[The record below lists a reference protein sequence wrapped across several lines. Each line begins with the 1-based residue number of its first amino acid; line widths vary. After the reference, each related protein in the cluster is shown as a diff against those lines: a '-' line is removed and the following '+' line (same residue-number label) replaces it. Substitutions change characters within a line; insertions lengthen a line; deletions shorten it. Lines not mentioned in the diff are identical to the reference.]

1 MTDWYSIS
9 RVNGA
14 NKGKNVQGLLMW
26 AGNDCEMPGGN
37 VKNML
42 TALNTDKTLRLG
54 DLQKSAVNM
63 LNVIAKSAVFEN
75 MLDKL
80 ATSDDAVTAAEAKQA
95 KAILTKNKAQK
106 VLDDL
111 GYESKEDAAVKAQIA
126 AAEKAKAEAEAAA
139 KAAKA
144 EAASANAKLEKNAFK
159 AKKAAVKKVTGKSKA
174 AVVKVKKVKGADGYQ
189 VQYSKKANFKS
200 AKKANTKKLNVTLKR
215 LSKGSKYYVR
225 VRAYKT
231 INGQKVYTKYS
242 AKKTVKVK

>member
-1 MTDWYSIS
+1 
-9 RVNGA
+9 
-14 NKGKNVQGLLMW
+14 
-26 AGNDCEMPGGN
+26 
-37 VKNML
+37 
-42 TALNTDKTLRLG
+42 
-54 DLQKSAVNM
+54 
-63 LNVIAKSAVFEN
+63 

-144 EAASANAKLEKNAFK
+144 EADAAKAEAASANVKLEKNAFK
-159 AKKAAVKKVTGKSKA
+159 AKKATVKKVTGKRKA

-242 AKKTVKVK
+242 AKKTVTVK